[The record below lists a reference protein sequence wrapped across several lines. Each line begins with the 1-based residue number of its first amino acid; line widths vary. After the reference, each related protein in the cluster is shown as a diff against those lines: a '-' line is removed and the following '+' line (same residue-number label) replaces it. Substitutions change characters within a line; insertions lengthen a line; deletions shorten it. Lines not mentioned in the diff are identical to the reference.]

1 MAINP
6 STSSSPASTSE
17 PTSKTSPTSSSSS
30 PPSSSSSP
38 PAASEKP
45 TPAVRATSEAPATA
59 TPVALQSDYGSSS
72 SEPDRAQAVVQE
84 QAEAAR
90 AVTGDPPDPEVEEYR
105 ANRERL
111 EELREQP
118 VTPEDPMAVGLEMQQ
133 LENDMYLPQLEAG
146 IAYDDDLGK
155 LQDRFEDMTE
165 MAQQVAA
172 VRAEVGAFIEG
183 DAAELFETHLAEQM
197 ATVSQPLED
206 ATQRFV
212 ERLNDPLLQET
223 MRDWPALEQEEFF
236 AEASRLLGYS
246 EAGQERIASFMDGLA
261 GLSDDP
267 LAELAVELR
276 EERASSGLDN
286 SLGLLAGIDAQAR
299 PDGAEE
305 RAQVVADALG
315 IEPESSFFAAREIG
329 TDAFAALAGQLPKAV
344 EQGAHQAARLVD
356 SMNGDSRV
364 LQLVGRYAGGAG
376 ALLDTVS
383 AVEKVQDGDLL
394 GAAGSAAGVASFV
407 AGFVAPRLAGPLGW
421 AATGV
426 TVLEMIAD
434 RGAYADFRREAVS
447 QALGDDPM
455 VDVLWGIDSGVVN
468 LMNLDPNV
476 SPRQALETRVSDI
489 LGSEWANLDPSVL
502 HHDFWRLAS
511 ADAQMRIR

>member
-1 MAINP
+1 MAI
-6 STSSSPASTSE
+6 STSSSSSPSASST
-17 PTSKTSPTSSSSS
+17 PSPTSSS
-30 PPSSSSSP
+30 PPSSSEP
-38 PAASEKP
+38 KPSEQP

-59 TPVALQSDYGSSS
+59 TPVALQTAAESTR
-72 SEPDRAQAVVQE
+72 SEPASAQTVVQE
-84 QAEAAR
+84 QAETAR
-90 AVTGDPPDPEVEEYR
+90 AVTGDPPDPKVEEYR
-105 ANRERL
+105 ENRERL

-118 VTPEDPMAVGLEMQQ
+118 VTPDDAMLVGLEIQQ

-146 IAYDDDLGK
+146 IAYDEDLGV

-183 DAAELFETHLAEQM
+183 DAAERFETHLAEQM
-197 ATVSQPLED
+197 ATVSQPLEE
-206 ATQRFV
+206 ASQRFV

-246 EAGQERIASFMDGLA
+246 EAGQERIAGLMDGLA

-276 EERASSGLDN
+276 EQRASSGLDN
-286 SLGLLAGIDAQAR
+286 SLGLMAGIDAQAR

-305 RAQVVADALG
+305 RAQMVADALG

-329 TDAFAALAGQLPKAV
+329 TDAFAALAGQLPNAV
-344 EQGAHQAARLVD
+344 QQGANQAARLVD

-376 ALLDTVS
+376 ALLDTIG
-383 AVEKVQDGDLL
+383 AVEKVQDGNLL

-407 AGFVAPRLAGPLGW
+407 ASFVAPRLAGPLGM

-426 TVLEMIAD
+426 TVLEMMAD
-434 RGAYADFRREAVS
+434 QGAYAEFRREAVS
-447 QALGDDPM
+447 HALGDDPM

-502 HHDFWRLAS
+502 HHEFWRLAS
-511 ADAQMRIR
+511 ADAQMRAN